1 MVIEKDD
8 SLPKVG
14 GFQSGWEHRT
24 IPREG
29 AKYPDYLICD
39 HGCTEVV
46 QLISKVS
53 GEPEFELCPVE
64 ALRMATTLVRGVA
77 DTFPTWG
84 GMMNALLNRDVREME
99 KALRVIEG
107 LKGAK

>member
-64 ALRMATTLVRGVA
+64 ALRMAESLMEAVYRKQEENGITE
-77 DTFPTWG
+77 P
-84 GMMNALLNRDVREME
+84 LLRE
-99 KALRVIEG
+99 AIGRVYAARRQLG
-107 LKGAK
+107 KGAK